1 MFDLKDLMSRVN
13 LPQDI
18 TRRGFLQVATW
29 YFAFFSDLAGVRLR
43 HPR

>member
-18 TRRGFLQVATW
+18 TRRGFLQVAQH
-29 YFAFFSDLAGVRLR
+29 LLL
-43 HPR
+43 

>member
-18 TRRGFLQVATW
+18 TRRGFLQVATVP
-29 YFAFFSDLAGVRLR
+29 AFSTFLAVNFI
-43 HPR
+43 